1 MSLAENLLNSL
12 DETAYANA
20 RIAGGGVEEEHIVVD
35 ASRTITVPA
44 NLKTIAVKGDKD
56 IETVTIDC
64 IRYWDGHDLSQFAVY
79 INYILPNG
87 DESTYI
93 PENLTVFED
102 MFSFTWTIGR
112 EITSYQGGI
121 TFWIV
126 AKLTD
131 ESGNLIKQWSSFQ
144 NSEFTIAQGGDK
156 IYVPETQTEKD
167 VISQVLAV
175 STNAAQRA
183 EEAAGIAM
191 TISNSAL
198 IDLQQTRYGETNGG
212 INIWSATFASGGK
225 RDLIVKDG
233 STPFIGTNGNWW
245 IGNTD
250 TGVPASGSSGGGSG
264 GSVKMAY
271 GSYVGN
277 GDSDMSSGYQTTIY
291 LGFTPLFII
300 VQMKNPQP
308 FTWPNGN
315 VDYEHG
321 GTELIALKGL
331 GRRLSTFVDYTAE
344 SDDILHGIEWDS
356 DGVRLWGQDE
366 AVQYNVA
373 GCEYIY
379 FAIGE

>member
-131 ESGNLIKQWSSFQ
+131 ESGDLIKQWSSFQ
-144 NSEFTIAQGGDK
+144 NSDCTIAQGGDK
-156 IYVPETQTEKD
+156 IYVPEKQTDQD
-167 VISQVLAV
+167 VISQVISV
-175 STNAAQRA
+175 SREAATRA
-183 EEAAGIAM
+183 EEAVNKSEEAVTKAEE
-191 TISNSAL
+191 L
-198 IDLQQTRYGETNGG
+198 IDNTIISLEQTQIGEGDGG
-212 INIWSATFASGGK
+212 INVWTATFANGKTSNFVVKNGTKGANGIDGKDGADGKDGESGVYVGS
-225 RDLIVKDG
+225 DTPDTDANVWIDPDAHPTGTAEEWTFTLEDG
-233 STPFIGTNGNWW
+233 ST
-245 IGNTD
+245 
-250 TGVPASGSSGGGSG
+250 
-264 GSVKMAY
+264 VKK
-271 GSYVGN
+271 
-277 GDSDMSSGYQTTIY
+277 TIAV
-291 LGFTPLFII
+291 LG
-300 VQMKNPQP
+300 
-308 FTWPNGN
+308 
-315 VDYEHG
+315 
-321 GTELIALKGL
+321 
-331 GRRLSTFVDYTAE
+331 
-344 SDDILHGIEWDS
+344 
-356 DGVRLWGQDE
+356 
-366 AVQYNVA
+366 
-373 GCEYIY
+373 
-379 FAIGE
+379 